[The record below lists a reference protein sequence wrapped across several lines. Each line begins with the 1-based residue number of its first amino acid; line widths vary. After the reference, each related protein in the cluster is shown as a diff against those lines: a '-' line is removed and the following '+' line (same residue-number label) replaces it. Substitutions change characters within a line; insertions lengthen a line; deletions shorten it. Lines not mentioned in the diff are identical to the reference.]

1 MTSSREA
8 RFIQSSINGIVF
20 YSKSDISSF
29 VSQYGDCPRR
39 FRDILTLL
47 HSDLQIN
54 NSNLK
59 LHWDSAKANFT
70 ANPDHYKNS
79 LKRKDGRNFYDEC
92 HIAIILYTLG
102 SLYHHLNQDCRNSCG
117 GGKTLK
123 KIPNLSIFLLI
134 RYVMEHKTPST
145 EPSFGQFTSTT
156 VESGMAQMF
165 AGTQGATFFVI
176 VNSSSVRTK
185 FIPMQSHSQYP
196 SENEV
201 LLSPFQTYKVRNVEK
216 MPGDNYYVYLTI

>member
-1 MTSSREA
+1 MDFISTMTSSREA

-145 EPSFGQFTSTT
+145 EPSNLYRGCTGVPARRIKPGQILGFGQFTSTT

-165 AGTQGATFFVI
+165 AGTQG
-176 VNSSSVRTK
+176 
-185 FIPMQSHSQYP
+185 
-196 SENEV
+196 
-201 LLSPFQTYKVRNVEK
+201 
-216 MPGDNYYVYLTI
+216 DLTCN